1 MNSKTTEIFMNISEC
16 KLCGRRVTVERTIL
30 DYINLIKKKFW
41 LIMVFVLISCAT
53 TYYVSKNFVVPVYSA
68 SGQLLVNNIANVPES
83 NNLNNLTFSLNLI
96 ESYKDIIKSPTIMKS
111 VIENHPEF
119 GLTESQLSK
128 ELEIKTSEKSQVI
141 NLSFED
147 ESYTKA
153 AGIVNAVSQTF
164 IRELPSL
171 MKIDNVTF
179 LTPADPTD
187 VPEPSNGGFVMNLLI
202 SFVVSLMAA
211 LGIILLMET
220 LNSTLRSEKEA
231 EFDLGLPVI
240 ATIGTIRKRDLG
252 KMANSKARV
261 KEGAYVAAK

>member
-1 MNSKTTEIFMNISEC
+1 MEK
-16 KLCGRRVTVERTIL
+16 TIL
-30 DYINLIKKKFW
+30 DYINLIKKRFW

-68 SGQLLVNNIANVPES
+68 SGQLLVNNIVNTPES
-83 NNLNNLTFSLNLI
+83 NKLNDLSFSLNLI
-96 ESYKDIIKSPTIMKS
+96 ESFKEIIKSPTIMKS

-119 GLTESQLSK
+119 GLTSEELSQK
-128 ELEIKTSEKSQVI
+128 LEIKSSEKSQVI
-141 NLSFED
+141 NLSVQD

-164 IRELPSL
+164 IRDLPSL
-171 MKIDNVTF
+171 MKVDNVTF

-187 VPEPSNGGFVMNLLI
+187 VPEPSNGGFAMNLVI

-220 LNSTLRSEKEA
+220 LNGTLRSEKEA
-231 EFDLGLPVI
+231 ELDLGLPVI
-240 ATIGTIRKRDLG
+240 ATIATIRKRDLG
-252 KMANSKARV
+252 KTTDGKTRV
-261 KEGAYVAAK
+261 KEGAYVTAK

>member
-1 MNSKTTEIFMNISEC
+1 
-16 KLCGRRVTVERTIL
+16 VEKTIL
-30 DYINLIKKKFW
+30 DYINLIKKRFW

-68 SGQLLVNNIANVPES
+68 SGQLLVNNIVNTPES
-83 NNLNNLTFSLNLI
+83 NNLNDLSFSLNLI
-96 ESYKDIIKSPTIMKS
+96 ESFKEIIKSPTIMKS
-111 VIENHPEF
+111 VIESHPEF
-119 GLTESQLSK
+119 GLTSEELSK
-128 ELEIKTSEKSQVI
+128 KLEIKSSEKSQVI
-141 NLSFED
+141 NLSVQD

-164 IRELPSL
+164 IRDLPSL
-171 MKIDNVTF
+171 MRVDNVTL

-187 VPEPSNGGFVMNLLI
+187 VPGPSNGGFAMNLVI

-220 LNSTLRSEKEA
+220 LNGTLRSEKEA

-240 ATIGTIRKRDLG
+240 ATIATIRKRDLG
-252 KMANSKARV
+252 KAADGKTRV
-261 KEGAYVAAK
+261 KEGAYVTAK